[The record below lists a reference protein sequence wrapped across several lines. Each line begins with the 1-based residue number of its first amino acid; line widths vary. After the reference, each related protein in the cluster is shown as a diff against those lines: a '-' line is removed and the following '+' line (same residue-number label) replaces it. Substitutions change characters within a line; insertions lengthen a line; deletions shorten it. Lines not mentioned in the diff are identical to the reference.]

1 MINKIVYFSFSIAL
15 LISHAA
21 HGAEIS
27 KDRELDESTLCMEHE
42 EIYFSCHLKGKG
54 SIVSI
59 CSSANNSPKEGYIQY
74 RYGTHEN
81 IELNFPK
88 NKTPPQGIFSLTDVT
103 EGSIRGMHIKFTRGA
118 YTYVVSSVMP
128 GGLYV
133 IRNNKV
139 VFDAYCSSGKNITFP
154 DSAYRG
160 VEQHPMTEV
169 DLH

>member
-15 LISHAA
+15 FISRATHS
-21 HGAEIS
+21 AEIS
-27 KDRELDESTLCMEHE
+27 KDIEIDESTLCAKYE
-42 EIYFSCHLKGKG
+42 EIYFSCHLQEKD

-59 CSSANNSPKEGYIQY
+59 CSSVNNSPKEGYIQY

-88 NKTPPQGIFSLTDVT
+88 NKIPPQGIFSLTDVS

-133 IRNNKV
+133 TRNNKV
-139 VFDAYCSSGKNITFP
+139 VFDAYCSSGENITFP
-154 DSAYRG
+154 DAAYRG
-160 VEQHPMTEV
+160 IEQHPMTEV